1 MCQFIHSPVAIPGLL
16 CTLTAVAGAS
26 VNMNLKV
33 LLQGDDRISL
43 GILSEERVRDI
54 WWPHL
59 ASIVSSMLL
68 SMMTTLSHAEANKR
82 GTFSRARTAALVL
95 GGNDCF
101 LSHGQTHFDSYFPD
115 D

>member
-68 SMMTTLSHAEANKR
+68 SMMVAILLYISAINVQEFLLIHTLMNIY
-82 GTFSRARTAALVL
+82 
-95 GGNDCF
+95 
-101 LSHGQTHFDSYFPD
+101 YFF
-115 D
+115 